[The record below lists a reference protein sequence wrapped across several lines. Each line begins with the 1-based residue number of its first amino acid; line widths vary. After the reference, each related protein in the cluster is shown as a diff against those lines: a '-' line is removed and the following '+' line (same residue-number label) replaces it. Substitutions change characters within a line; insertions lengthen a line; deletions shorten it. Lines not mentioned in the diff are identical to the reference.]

1 MKRRTIDSMMSFV
14 SGLLAFYCL
23 FLMMEEAGAIVL

>member
-1 MKRRTIDSMMSFV
+1 MKRRTIDSMMAFV

-23 FLMMEEAGAIVL
+23 FLFMEEAGAMML